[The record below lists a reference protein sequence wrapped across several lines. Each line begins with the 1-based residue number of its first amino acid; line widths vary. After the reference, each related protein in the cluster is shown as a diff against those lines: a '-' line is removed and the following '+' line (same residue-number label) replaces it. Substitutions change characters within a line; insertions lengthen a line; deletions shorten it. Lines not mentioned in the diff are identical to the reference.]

1 MDTEIVSRTVS
12 IGIIG
17 TGGMGTRHAVNLHRY
32 IGGARVAAVYDL
44 DGERA
49 SQAAAACGC
58 AAVFADPIR
67 LIEDEGVGAILIA
80 SPDDTHAELT
90 LACLEAGKPVLCE
103 KPLATRVA
111 DALKVLDAE
120 MTLGRKLISVGFMRR
135 FDPQH
140 LAVKNMAA
148 SGQIGRPLL
157 FKGVHRNASAA
168 FGISGE
174 TILINSAGHDFD
186 SARWLL
192 GQEVQDVYVR
202 GLRSRPELH
211 PDTRDLLFVEMS
223 LTGDCLAT
231 AEVYVNDEY
240 GYEVSAE
247 LVCQRGTAVTM
258 QPDLALVRANA
269 RRGFHVPSDWL
280 SRFQE
285 AYVAELLD
293 WVDSIR
299 SGQPFHGANAWDG
312 YVTMMVTSACIQSLH
327 SGKIVPIE
335 LPEMPD
341 LYQLAL

>member
-1 MDTEIVSRTVS
+1 METEQATKIVSV
-12 IGIIG
+12 GIIG
-17 TGGMGTRHAVNLHRY
+17 AGGMGRRHAVNLHRL

-49 SQAAAACGC
+49 SQAAEQCGR
-58 AAVFADPIR
+58 AAVMADPIE
-67 LIEDEGVGAILIA
+67 LIEDQSVDAILIA
-80 SPDDTHAELT
+80 SPDDTHAKLS
-90 LACLEAGKPVLCE
+90 LACLNAGKPVLCE
-103 KPLATRVA
+103 KPLATRA
-111 DALKVLDAE
+111 EDAVKVLDAE
-120 MTLGRKLISVGFMRR
+120 MALGRKLISVGFMRR

-140 LAVKNMAA
+140 LAVKNLAA

-157 FKGVHRNASAA
+157 FKGVHRNASVA

-202 GLRSRPELH
+202 GLKSRPALH

-223 LTGDCLAT
+223 LTGNCLAT
-231 AEVYVNDEY
+231 AEVYVNAEY

-247 LVCQRGTAVTM
+247 LVCQSGTAVTM

-269 RRGFHVPSDWL
+269 QRGFPVPGDWL
-280 SRFQE
+280 SRFQD
-285 AYVAELLD
+285 AYIAELLD

-299 SGQPFHGANAWDG
+299 MRQPFQGADAWDG
-312 YVTMMVTSACIQSLH
+312 YVTMMVTSACIQSLQ
-327 SGKIVPIE
+327 SGDIVPIR
-335 LPEMPD
+335 LPEKPD
-341 LYQLAL
+341 LYRSV